1 MKKIYSPFCVT
12 ILGLV
17 LLMEIFPLAQGK
29 IILSYIS
36 IMLAVGLHEFGHF
49 VIGYVNGIKPLYLI
63 FGFIVTN
70 FSKCDTK
77 SWFHNF
83 SKFIVGR

>member
-77 SWFHNF
+77 S
-83 SKFIVGR
+83 